1 MVTDGDG
8 GSLQV
13 VEPPSEQGLLDTIV
27 GGVVASFLG
36 K

>member
-1 MVTDGDG
+1 VTDADG

-13 VEPPSEQGLLDTIV
+13 LEPPSSMNLLDTIV